1 VTKINID
8 EGVARDQKSGVIA
21 VVARLCSG
29 EYLGAFVAVISGIGD
44 PKVLEARAV
53 RKGLCLA
60 DDLLIRQVRIAS
72 VCQVSVKAMEENL
85 GRYSHILHEIK
96 ALSMAFE

>member
-1 VTKINID
+1 M
-8 EGVARDQKSGVIA
+8 G
-21 VVARLCSG
+21 
-29 EYLGAFVAVISGIGD
+29 
-44 PKVLEARAV
+44 PEALAIWE
-53 RKGLCLA
+53 GLCLA

-72 VCQVSVKAMEENL
+72 DCQVVVKAMEEENL